1 MIGILHVLAGQL
13 AVFLLAGV
21 FGFGFGGHA
30 SRILLVIDLWMG
42 ELGSLAKPPEQVNET
57 GTT

>member
-1 MIGILHVLAGQL
+1 
-13 AVFLLAGV
+13 
-21 FGFGFGGHA
+21 
-30 SRILLVIDLWMG
+30 LVIDLWMG